1 MEVILQPSDR
11 RDKKWQVMINNKTVH
26 FGQKGAEDL
35 TIHKDPSRMNL
46 YLARHSRMGED
57 WTKKGITTA
66 GFWSRWLLWS
76 KPSLEEAKKLI
87 ESKFNI
93 KINSN

>member
-11 RDKKWQVMINNKTVH
+11 RDKKWQVKIGNKTVH
-26 FGQKGAEDL
+26 FGQKGFEDL
-35 TIHKDPSRMNL
+35 TIHKDPVRMNN

-57 WTKKGITTA
+57 WTKKGIDTA

-93 KINSN
+93 KINSK